1 MRHREPQPQPQ
12 PQPQPECR
20 DRGSYAVE
28 FAAGW
33 AIFLLAVA
41 IIAVAFQTEQAR
53 SGVRDAAREA
63 ARAASLAATSDD
75 ARQQADA
82 VARRALAGGSCAAGS
97 ENVAVDVS
105 EFGAGGIIA
114 VTVRCRIRVVLGPS
128 RTAEASSDEVIDR
141 YRGGLPDRS

>member
-1 MRHREPQPQPQ
+1 MPHGEPQPQPQ
-12 PQPQPECR
+12 PQPDCR

-41 IIAVAFQTEQAR
+41 IVVVAFQTEQAR

-63 ARAASLAATSDD
+63 ARAASLAATSDA

-82 VARRALAGGSCAAGS
+82 VARRVLTGGSCAAGS
-97 ENVAVDVS
+97 VAVDVS